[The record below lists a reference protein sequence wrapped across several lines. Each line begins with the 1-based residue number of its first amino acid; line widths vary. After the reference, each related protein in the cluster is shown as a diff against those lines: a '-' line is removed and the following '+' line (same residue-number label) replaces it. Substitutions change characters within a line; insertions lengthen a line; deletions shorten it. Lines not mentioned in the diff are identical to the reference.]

1 MARFLLKLPKLAV
14 SMQEGTIVE
23 WHVEDG
29 DTVTV
34 GQKLYDVEGD
44 KTTFEVESPADGIV
58 KPLFKKGESVAVG
71 IAVVELQS
79 H

>member
-1 MARFLLKLPKLAV
+1 MARILLKLPKLAV

-23 WHVEDG
+23 WHIEDG
-29 DTVTV
+29 DNVTV

-58 KPLFKKGESVAVG
+58 RPLVAKGDSVAVG
-71 IAVVELQS
+71 VAVVELQS

>member
-1 MARFLLKLPKLAV
+1 MARIRLKLPKLAV
-14 SMQEGTIVE
+14 SMQEGTIAE

-29 DTVTV
+29 DHVTM

-44 KTTFEVESPADGIV
+44 KTTFEVESPANGV
-58 KPLFKKGESVAVG
+58 VRRLFAEGESVAVG
-71 IAVVELQS
+71 VAVVELQT